1 MVFLHIYHIYIIYIY
16 IYHIYII
23 YIYIIYIYKNITYKM
38 ISKSNAQGSPAAT
51 SAPPLLPA
59 LPTGRVLDAARGA
72 APGGSPFRGPGDE
85 RPWKDHGA
93 MESWLVKDFQ
103 LEIYG
108 NLWPNG
114 TIWNYR
120 SKSMSKSM
128 FSIYTS
134 LDFIKIFLDHKTS

>member
-1 MVFLHIYHIYIIYIY
+1 
-16 IYHIYII
+16 
-23 YIYIIYIYKNITYKM
+23 M

-93 MESWLVKDFQ
+93 MAGEGFSIGD
-103 LEIYG
+103 
-108 NLWPNG
+108 LWKSMAE
-114 TIWNYR
+114 WNY
-120 SKSMSKSM
+120 ME
-128 FSIYTS
+128 
-134 LDFIKIFLDHKTS
+134 L